1 MILDKKAV
9 LLEIIN
15 YKKNMRIANTE
26 HRNFSTIENSYQDEH
41 CFLLFFFS
49 FVDQK
54 RGGSLLIQHLLNSTQ
69 REFNSTQ

>member
-41 CFLLFFFS
+41 CFLLFFF
-49 FVDQK
+49 F
-54 RGGSLLIQHLLNSTQ
+54 LL
-69 REFNSTQ
+69 

>member
-41 CFLLFFFS
+41 CFLLFFFFFCRS
-49 FVDQK
+49 EE
-54 RGGSLLIQHLLNSTQ
+54 RGKLANSA
-69 REFNSTQ
+69 SP